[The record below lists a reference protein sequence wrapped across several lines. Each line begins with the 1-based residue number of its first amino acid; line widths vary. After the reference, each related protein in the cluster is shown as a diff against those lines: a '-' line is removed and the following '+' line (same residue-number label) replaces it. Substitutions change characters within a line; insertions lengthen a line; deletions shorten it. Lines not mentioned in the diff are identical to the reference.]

1 MTKKDISSAMAECL
15 RIYLYTPGLVN
26 EVYDGRP
33 RATGNKTWNEATFN
47 DTAALMVQC
56 MEESN
61 AE

>member
-1 MTKKDISSAMAECL
+1 MTRKEISSAMAECL

-26 EVYDGRP
+26 EIFDGRP
-33 RATGNKTWNEATFN
+33 RKTCAGRWDEKTFN
-47 DTAALMVQC
+47 DTAATMVRC